1 MDPNSAGT
9 VTDQLR
15 EDIRLGRLL
24 PGTVLRQ
31 DALADR
37 FGLSRQP
44 IRLAL
49 QNLRA
54 AGLVTVRSDRSVEIT
69 GLSAE
74 ALRDLARVRLL
85 LEREALALAVPHRTE
100 RDVLEARHL
109 QARIDVE
116 VEPRLIEDLDCA
128 FHAVLYRPCGNV
140 RLLKLIEDLRR
151 ENSRPYEA
159 QPVGSKLRARF
170 SKQHRSILA
179 RYAAGD
185 APGAVTALEKHLQTY
200 LDEVTGD

>member
-1 MDPNSAGT
+1 MDPSASGS
-9 VTDQLR
+9 VADQLR

-24 PGTVLRQ
+24 PGTVLHQ
-31 DALADR
+31 DALAER

-54 AGLVTVRSDRSVEIT
+54 SGLVAVRPDRSVEIV

-74 ALRDLARVRLL
+74 AVGDLARVRLL
-85 LEREALALAVPHRTE
+85 VEREACVLAIPHRTE
-100 RDVLEARHL
+100 RDILSAKHL
-109 QARIDVE
+109 QARIE
-116 VEPRLIEDLDCA
+116 IEGEPRLIEELDCA
-128 FHAVLYRPCGNV
+128 FHTALYRPCRNA

-151 ENSRPYEA
+151 ENRRPYET
-159 QPVGSKLRARF
+159 QPVGSTQRARL
-170 SKQHRSILA
+170 SKQHRNILR

-185 APGAVTALEKHLQTY
+185 SPGVVVALEEHLA
-200 LDEVTGD
+200 EMTGG